1 MDKIARRLI
10 DIAMTVATLVLM
22 GGNYFFESTAV
33 HEVLGVIL
41 FVLWAVHVV
50 LNRAWIKALPKG
62 KYNALRVFRTVI
74 NGGVIL
80 CVLFLM
86 VSGIMLSNHVFS
98 WLGIERGANFARAA
112 HLLASHWYLV
122 FVSLHIGL
130 HLSIF
135 IRSKLAT
142 GIVTVLAAYGIYAFI
157 QRGLWKYLTL
167 QQPFFFLDMER
178 GYLLFVWDY
187 LAVMAL
193 FALAIHLASSKVKL
207 TAPPLR
213 PFHETVSTGEVA
225 NTEADIIANKK
236 S

>member
-41 FVLWAVHVV
+41 FVLWAVHIT
-50 LNRAWIKALPKG
+50 LNRRFFLSLFKG
-62 KYNALRVFRTVI
+62 RYNVFR
-74 NGGVIL
+74 IL
-80 CVLFLM
+80 QVVVNCGILLCAIFLM

-98 WLGIERGANFARAA
+98 WLGIERGANFARTA

-130 HLSIF
+130 HLSMF
-135 IRSKLAT
+135 IRSKATT

-157 QRGLWKYLTL
+157 QRGL
-167 QQPFFFLDMER
+167 
-178 GYLLFVWDY
+178 
-187 LAVMAL
+187 
-193 FALAIHLASSKVKL
+193 
-207 TAPPLR
+207 
-213 PFHETVSTGEVA
+213 
-225 NTEADIIANKK
+225 
-236 S
+236 